1 MAKNDWE
8 RRFGA
13 ARRASD
19 RKLLAEVEKQ
29 IALEEKQF
37 AETVNATVNAA
48 QESLDNLDAR
58 KRIAR
63 AFGRSVQ

>member
-1 MAKNDWE
+1 MGNEWQK
-8 RRFGA
+8 RFGA

-19 RKLLAEVEKQ
+19 RKLLAECEKQ
-29 IALEEKQF
+29 IALEDKQF
-37 AETVNATVNAA
+37 AATVNATVNAA

-58 KRIAR
+58 TRIAR